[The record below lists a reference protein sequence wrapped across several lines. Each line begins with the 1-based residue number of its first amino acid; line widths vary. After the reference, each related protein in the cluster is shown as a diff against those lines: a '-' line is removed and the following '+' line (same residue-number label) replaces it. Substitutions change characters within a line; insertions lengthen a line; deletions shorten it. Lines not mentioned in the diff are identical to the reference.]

1 MARRMGRLNEE
12 IKKELSNLI
21 KNQIKDPRVAD
32 FVSITQVETTND
44 LRYAKV
50 FVSIYGNEKQQEETL
65 LGLRSAGGYLRRE
78 IGKNIKLRYTP
89 ELLFEIDNSIEYG
102 MHINSILNKI
112 KKDDENKDN

>member
-1 MARRMGRLNEE
+1 M
-12 IKKELSNLI
+12 
-21 KNQIKDPRVAD
+21 
-32 FVSITQVETTND
+32 SITQVETTND